1 MILRSLGERGR
12 ANIMSMLFYSDRYFT
27 VKLIFLLVA
36 TLLLAV
42 GKHRHTQNH
51 EVLRWF
57 TDFQLMWGVSL
68 DQLMDVQFRASWCS
82 ASQSPSPP
90 STNSSAARI
99 DTGTRTAITSSYGP
113 GSFGSDGMSRKRKFS
128 DSNVDLSFDFIDG
141 PTMGGPGGPG
151 RDDPHR
157 THIAQHPHL
166 YAVEHDVTDTHAGH
180 TSAQSFAPIGISDMT
195 VSLSRGE
202 TGPNGLDALASVVTN
217 LRSQPSTTMAPQAFP
232 ASHHI
237 HSQPIMYTHMSPAQ
251 SIRMSREHLPGL
263 STVGLMG
270 GRVGPASM
278 GHLYYNHISIGS
290 RTTGSEEDDSGSGGG
305 SPMFNLGSLGQRS
318 YERGA
323 GYPIDQHRQP
333 MTNGMHL
340 AHAAHSAAHLA

>member
-12 ANIMSMLFYSDRYFT
+12 ANIMSVLFYSDRYFT
-27 VKLIFLLVA
+27 VNLTFLLVA

-42 GKHRHTQNH
+42 GKRRHTQNH

-57 TDFQLMWGVSL
+57 TDFQLTWGVSL

-90 STNSSAARI
+90 STNSSVARI
-99 DTGTRTAITSSYGP
+99 DTGTRAAIASYGP

-128 DSNVDLSFDFIDG
+128 GSNVDLSFDFIDG
-141 PTMGGPGGPG
+141 PAMGGPG
-151 RDDPHR
+151 RDDPRR
-157 THIAQHPHL
+157 THIAPHPHL
-166 YAVEHDVTDTHAGH
+166 YAVEHDVADTHAGH
-180 TSAQSFAPIGISDMT
+180 TSTQSFAPIGISDMSVT
-195 VSLSRGE
+195 LPRGE

-217 LRSQPSTTMAPQAFP
+217 LQPQPSTTMAPQAIP
-232 ASHHI
+232 AGHHM

-251 SIRMSREHLPGL
+251 PIRMSREHLPGL

-270 GRVGPASM
+270 GRIGPASV
-278 GHLYYNHISIGS
+278 GHLYPPYNHVS

-305 SPMFNLGSLGQRS
+305 SPMFHLGSLGQRS

-333 MTNGMHL
+333 MINGMHL